1 MTYIHIHTYA
11 YIIYKIYIHKHA
23 HIYSYIYNIHL
34 HTYIDTYIYTYI
46 SACVLFL
53 TVVLYNLII
62 RYINLC
68 VFGLGFIY
76 LSFENTRIYFD
87 TVVA

>member
-1 MTYIHIHTYA
+1 MYI
-11 YIIYKIYIHKHA
+11 
-23 HIYSYIYNIHL
+23 NRL
-34 HTYIDTYIYTYI
+34 HNI

-53 TVVLYNLII
+53 TVALYTSTV

-68 VFGLGFIY
+68 VFDLGFIY